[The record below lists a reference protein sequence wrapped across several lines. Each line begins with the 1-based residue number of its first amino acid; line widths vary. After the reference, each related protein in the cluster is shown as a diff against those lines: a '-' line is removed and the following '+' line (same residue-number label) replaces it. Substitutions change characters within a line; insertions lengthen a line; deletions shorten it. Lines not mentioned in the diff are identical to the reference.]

1 QLKYSHKTFTDVMT
15 IFDAALQNLLSD
27 LGLTIKDIKGF
38 VWNERKKAVSS
49 DYDFLANLSEYYN
62 MPNLAFGQF
71 GFSSNGAGEELDYTV
86 NESIEK
92 GYYLVLSYSI
102 FGGISFAII
111 EKR

>member
-1 QLKYSHKTFTDVMT
+1 
-15 IFDAALQNLLSD
+15 
-27 LGLTIKDIKGF
+27 
-38 VWNERKKAVSS
+38 
-49 DYDFLANLSEYYN
+49 